1 MNIEVDKQ
9 IYLPKMNDSII
20 STSFGNMKISFV
32 MLLIMVV
39 GIYIAIFL
47 VLNNVNTT
55 NNVGTSYVV
64 LLIEIIL
71 WLVLIYVVYIN
82 IKKYNDDN
90 IDFQAKMEN
99 LFNSKISELTV
110 NVDTVKG
117 EPKNSGKDDKLLDK
131 TCEDN
136 DGQDGKE
143 VFHIASNEFTFNEAR
158 DICEK
163 YNSRLANYDEIENA
177 YKNGANWCSYG
188 WSKEQLA
195 LFPTQKSLYNEL
207 KQIPGHENDCG
218 RPGINGGYFKNQ
230 NLKFGVNCYGI
241 KPKAKKKDIDYT
253 HALNHTP
260 TLTDKEKQSQS
271 IENKYIIAPF
281 NKDKWTQK
289 SN

>member
-1 MNIEVDKQ
+1 MNIEVDEQ
-9 IYLPKMNDSII
+9 IYLPKMSDSII
-20 STSFGNMKISFV
+20 SSSFGNTKISFV
-32 MLLIMVV
+32 MLLIIVV
-39 GIYIAIFL
+39 GVYIAIFL
-47 VLNNVNTT
+47 ILNNVSAT
-55 NNVGTSYVV
+55 NSVGGGYII

-90 IDFQAKMEN
+90 VDFQAKMEN

-110 NVDTVKG
+110 NADTKK
-117 EPKNSGKDDKLLDK
+117 EDKEKEDSGKEEKEKCQNGD
-131 TCEDN
+131 E
-136 DGQDGKE
+136 DGKE
-143 VFHIASNEFTFNEAR
+143 VFHIASNEFTFHEAR

-163 YNSRLANYDEIENA
+163 YNSRLANYDEIENS
-177 YKNGANWCSYG
+177 YRNGANWCSYG

-218 RPGINGGYFKNQ
+218 RPGINGGYFKNKE
-230 NLKFGVNCYGI
+230 LKFGVNCYGI

-260 TLTDKEKQSQS
+260 ALTDKEKESKML
-271 IENKYIIAPF
+271 EDKYIIAPF
-281 NKDKWTQK
+281 NKDKWTEK
-289 SN
+289 